1 MRLPPRQRGDELESS
16 RNVLSSAVAPWPRR
30 RESCS
35 TARAP
40 AVIRRR
46 GEAARF
52 PGQRDADHLPSAD
65 SRRHGLFVDH
75 VVDALAEDGERRDLH
90 PHRRRRNLVQ
100 GCTDDPDR
108 LDS

>member
-30 RESCS
+30 RESRS

-52 PGQRDADHLPSAD
+52 PGQR
-65 SRRHGLFVDH
+65 
-75 VVDALAEDGERRDLH
+75 
-90 PHRRRRNLVQ
+90 RNLVQ